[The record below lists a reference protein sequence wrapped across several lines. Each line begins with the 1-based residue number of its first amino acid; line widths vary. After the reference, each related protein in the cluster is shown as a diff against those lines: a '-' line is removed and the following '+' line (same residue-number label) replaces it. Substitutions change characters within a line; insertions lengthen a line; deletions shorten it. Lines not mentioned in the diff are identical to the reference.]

1 MREEERGRPTE
12 FGTVYPDD
20 RHILVTDKVSTVVQF
35 RHLDYAMERCVVN
48 ITIPQQDGHFDP
60 AVKLADPSMVDVW
73 VLDAPTELSRYI
85 SGSMERAPARRELL
99 ATLTVSRS
107 EASHSSEFHCT
118 SGKFTTVELACSPTH
133 PGCSVDFW
141 QDQRAK
147 PIGGK

>member
-1 MREEERGRPTE
+1 M
-12 FGTVYPDD
+12 
-20 RHILVTDKVSTVVQF
+20 VQF

-99 ATLTVSRS
+99 TTLTVSRS